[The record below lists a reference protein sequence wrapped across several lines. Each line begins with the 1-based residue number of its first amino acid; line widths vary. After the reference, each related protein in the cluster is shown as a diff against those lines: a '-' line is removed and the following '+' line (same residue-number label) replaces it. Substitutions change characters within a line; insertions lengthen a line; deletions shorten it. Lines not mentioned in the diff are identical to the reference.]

1 MLRPVIMIED
11 YLQYNTNTIQS
22 TQSDMSFENFNYNTV
37 RALAFTVVLKHVVK
51 IDTAKVTTIEILQV
65 KSKTSRKTAQLTVI
79 LLLTPDHG

>member
-11 YLQYNTNTIQS
+11 YLQYNFLQS
-22 TQSDMSFENFNYNTV
+22 TQSDISVGNFNYNTV

-51 IDTAKVTTIEILQV
+51 IDTAKVTTNEILQV
-65 KSKTSRKTAQLTVI
+65 KSKTWRKTAQLTVI